1 MISATENGQAERSYH
16 RDRESDRVTMGRLLL
31 LVYPLCILVAMA
43 ARLGRMFR
51 HGAEPQPAQSIFAE
65 ARASAHAV
73 VGYAFHA

>member
-1 MISATENGQAERSYH
+1 MISATENGQAVRSYH

-31 LVYPLCILVAMA
+31 LVYPVCLAVAMA
-43 ARLGRMFR
+43 SRLGRAFQ
-51 HGAEPQPAQSIFAE
+51 HGDDAPAQTVFAE

>member
-1 MISATENGQAERSYH
+1 MISATENGQSVRSYH

-31 LVYPLCILVAMA
+31 LVYPLCLLVAMT
-43 ARLGRMFR
+43 ARIGRVFR
-51 HGAEPQPAQSIFAE
+51 HGDDTPGQSVFAE